1 MSALALAL
9 AQGRARRRC
18 ARVVASVSN
27 ADLTTRLLRLA
38 HECGDEEVRAW
49 IARHI
54 TEDAKRARTRRKRG
68 IRVRLARVNR
78 EVVLDAERV
87 AALAD
92 D

>member
-1 MSALALAL
+1 MKT
-9 AQGRARRRC
+9 
-18 ARVVASVSN
+18 VSN
-27 ADLTTRLLRLA
+27 GDLTARLLRLA

-54 TEDAKRARTRRKRG
+54 AEDAQRTRARHKRG

-87 AALAD
+87 VALAD
-92 D
+92 G